1 MNSNNDT
8 KQYFDLIDKQS
19 LFSKYPNV
27 SILSSKSSKILI
39 GLIRDKDLDMKGF
52 RTYSTRLIRLL
63 LEEAM
68 ASQCVKEIIKESPLG
83 QYKTYEVPKEED
95 FIGVSIL
102 RSGNAMAREYTH
114 LFPNSSI
121 GTILMQRNEKS
132 EKKEPILFYEKFP
145 KDINTKKIILMDP
158 MLATGGSC
166 LAAIDIFINKG
177 VKQEDI
183 TFVNVISAVEGI
195 DAIYKKYPN
204 IKMITAK
211 VDPVLLPNKYIAPG
225 LGDFGDRFF
234 GTIE

>member
-8 KQYFDLIDKQS
+8 KQYFDLIDKKS

-27 SILSSKSSKILI
+27 SILSSKSSEILI

-132 EKKEPILFYEKFP
+132 EKKNQYCFMRNFPRISIQKKLF
-145 KDINTKKIILMDP
+145 
-158 MLATGGSC
+158 
-166 LAAIDIFINKG
+166 
-177 VKQEDI
+177 
-183 TFVNVISAVEGI
+183 
-195 DAIYKKYPN
+195 
-204 IKMITAK
+204 
-211 VDPVLLPNKYIAPG
+211 
-225 LGDFGDRFF
+225 
-234 GTIE
+234 